1 MSKPIGNCLL
11 YKSFTSIRIH
21 LKVFAQE
28 DLIFLPFPLVSRS
41 LWGQNGHLPAP
52 RTSSM
57 STKPSNSFWQFKVSV
72 TIRYRSCLRRG
83 FLSNLL
89 PYLWRTF
96 MSIIS
101 ISRCPPSPVHLSPYY
116 HLRFEPFPFYSG
128 SFAANDYLLSLIHFA
143 LNFDLSRNI
152 APLCLPLL

>member
-89 PYLWRTF
+89 LQFMENSHVNHFNFTLPIKSGTSFSILPFEIRTL
-96 MSIIS
+96 SILERQFRS
-101 ISRCPPSPVHLSPYY
+101 ERLPSAPHP
-116 HLRFEPFPFYSG
+116 LRPE
-128 SFAANDYLLSLIHFA
+128 L
-143 LNFDLSRNI
+143 
-152 APLCLPLL
+152 